1 MSGAAVGK
9 VVEGAVGEHRRE
21 ARHRA
26 FLGAKLV
33 YGDGAFTLDCVVRD
47 ISVDGA
53 RVKLPQGQAVPDRLF
68 LVEIR
73 SGIAYEA
80 QVAWKRHPEIGL
92 TFIHQFGLRE
102 ASTPHLMILKRLW
115 VEQCQRSGIF

>member
-1 MSGAAVGK
+1 MGGSAVK
-9 VVEGAVGEHRRE
+9 TSPADHRR
-21 ARHRA
+21 ALRQRS

-33 YGDGAFTLDCVVRD
+33 YGDGAFTVDCLVRD
-47 ISVDGA
+47 VSLTGA
-53 RVKLPQGQAVPDRLF
+53 RVKLPEGQAVPDQVY

-80 QVAWKRHPEIGL
+80 RVAWKRHPEIGL
-92 TFIHQFGLRE
+92 EFVHQHGLAE

-115 VEQCQRSGIF
+115 LETQQRSSV